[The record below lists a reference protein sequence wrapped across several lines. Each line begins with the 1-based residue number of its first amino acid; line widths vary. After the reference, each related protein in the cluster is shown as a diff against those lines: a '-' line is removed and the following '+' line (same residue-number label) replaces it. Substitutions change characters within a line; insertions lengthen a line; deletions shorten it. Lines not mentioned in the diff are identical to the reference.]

1 VRVDRVFR
9 RRRSTWG
16 ALAAALIATP
26 LAHVSAGHA
35 ATAPT
40 PSALSARAQALVP
53 RGDLLVETGIGLSR
67 RLRVL
72 DRAGHPVRRSAP
84 VIRRGMWSAIELARD
99 RRHAFVSSCRP
110 CFALGPASDEAE
122 PAVLYELN
130 LADGHKRFIAHAVS
144 PALSPDHTRL
154 AYLALRPIPE
164 MYEQT
169 ALVVRDL
176 RTGAQRSIP
185 FVPTVSIGAP
195 PELIVN
201 WSPDGRLIA
210 LVDKAETVALVEPN
224 TAISIGA
231 QPALAGEAPVF
242 LDSNTLIVLAN
253 CCTGRQ
259 RLVAVDTRS
268 GARSPFAQVSSVP
281 VYMRRIGEGRLLV
294 VTILGELVVVS
305 KRRSRVI
312 ATDVYTAAL

>member
-1 VRVDRVFR
+1 
-9 RRRSTWG
+9 
-16 ALAAALIATP
+16 
-26 LAHVSAGHA
+26 
-35 ATAPT
+35 
-40 PSALSARAQALVP
+40 
-53 RGDLLVETGIGLSR
+53 
-67 RLRVL
+67 
-72 DRAGHPVRRSAP
+72 
-84 VIRRGMWSAIELARD
+84 MWSAIELARD

-130 LADGHKRFIAHAVS
+130 LADGHKRFIAHGVS

-154 AYLALRPIPE
+154 AYLALKPIPE

-169 ALVVRDL
+169 GLVVRDL
-176 RTGAQRSIP
+176 RTGAQRSLP

-231 QPALAGEAPVF
+231 QPPLAGEAPVF

-259 RLVAVDTRS
+259 RLAAVDTQS